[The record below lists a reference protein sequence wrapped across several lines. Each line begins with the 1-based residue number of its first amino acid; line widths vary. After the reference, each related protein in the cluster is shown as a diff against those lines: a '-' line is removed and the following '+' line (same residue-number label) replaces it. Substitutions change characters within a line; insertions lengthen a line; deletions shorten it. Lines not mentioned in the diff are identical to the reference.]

1 MVEFETSLFLAD
13 ETATKMLGA
22 RIAEGLKTGD
32 LIALSGELG
41 AGKTA
46 LARAIL
52 HRLGITEEVPSPTF
66 TLVQSYDTGTL
77 AVYHFDLYRLRRASE
92 LTELG
97 MDDALSNGA
106 ALVEWPENGLPESLL
121 EDALRVSLIPAGS
134 ESRIAKLSGPARWQM
149 LVVKTVE

>member
-1 MVEFETSLFLAD
+1 VVEFETSLFLPD
-13 ETATKMLGA
+13 EAATKMLGA

-32 LIALSGELG
+32 LVALSGELG

-52 HRLGITEEVPSPTF
+52 HHLGVTEEVPSPSF

-77 AVYHFDLYRLRRASE
+77 AVYHFDLYRLERAGE
-92 LTELG
+92 LVELG
-97 MDDALSNGA
+97 LDDALNSGA
-106 ALVEWPENGLPESLL
+106 ALVEWPEHGLPMSLL
-121 EDALRVSLIPAGS
+121 DDALRVSLVAASG

-149 LVVKTVE
+149 LAVRDAE

>member
-1 MVEFETSLFLAD
+1 
-13 ETATKMLGA
+13 MLGA

-32 LIALSGELG
+32 LVALSGELG

-52 HRLGITEEVPSPTF
+52 HHLGVTEEVPSPSF

-77 AVYHFDLYRLRRASE
+77 AVYHFDLYRLERAGE
-92 LTELG
+92 LVELG
-97 MDDALSNGA
+97 LDDALNSGA
-106 ALVEWPENGLPESLL
+106 ALVEWPEHGLPMSLL
-121 EDALRVSLIPAGS
+121 DDALRVSLVAASG

-149 LVVKTVE
+149 LAVRDAE

>member
-1 MVEFETSLFLAD
+1 
-13 ETATKMLGA
+13 MLGA

-32 LIALSGELG
+32 LVALSGELG

-52 HRLGITEEVPSPTF
+52 HHLGIAEEVPSPTF

-77 AVYHFDLYRLRRASE
+77 AVYHFDLYRLGRASE
-92 LTELG
+92 LAELG

-121 EDALRVSLIPAGS
+121 EDALRV
-134 ESRIAKLSGPARWQM
+134 
-149 LVVKTVE
+149 